1 MTVGIV
7 SGRGSGRD
15 QLGRG
20 NAAPGLGYVA
30 DSQIVLGFPVR
41 SQAWLGTGR
50 FPNLLAGF
58 DFHSGRTSKRDP
70 ITNRYN
76 PQVRLMGISG
86 FVLSC
91 GEIRDGT

>member
-41 SQAWLGTGR
+41 SQAWLDTGR
-50 FPNLLAGF
+50 FPILVAGFENRAVAGF
-58 DFHSGRTSKRDP
+58 DFYAQR
-70 ITNRYN
+70 NRN
-76 PQVRLMGISG
+76 SICMLWSR
-86 FVLSC
+86 
-91 GEIRDGT
+91 

>member
-1 MTVGIV
+1 MNAIQRRHDLAVPPPTAWSANVTRSKTVGIV

-58 DFHSGRTSKRDP
+58 ENRGGR
-70 ITNRYN
+70 
-76 PQVRLMGISG
+76 
-86 FVLSC
+86 F
-91 GEIRDGT
+91 